1 LWKNTLIYDEEYF
14 SGKTN
19 KGYRR
24 GYSRFPQLIYNK
36 IKLRKALS
44 IINKYHKHGTFLD
57 VGCAFG
63 FLVKMASRKGYSATG
78 CDISRYAIKQAQ
90 ALFPELDF
98 FEANIEKRTP
108 FETSSFD
115 IVTALDTL
123 EHCSDV
129 HGALREIKRLLKP
142 QGLFLTSIPVNPL
155 ARIYDDTHKHKSDLS
170 EWLCLLSKYFVP
182 IRTFDSFKNKFTWI
196 NPDWWESL
204 FILCRNSNRNQN
216 LANTD
221 TSFRFVK
228 TK

>member
-1 LWKNTLIYDEEYF
+1 MKNTLIYNEEYF

-36 IKLRKALS
+36 IKFRRALS
-44 IINKYHKHGTFLD
+44 IINKYRKRGTFLD

-63 FLVKMASRKGYSATG
+63 LLVKMASRKGYSATG
-78 CDISRYAIKQAQ
+78 CDISKYAVKQAQ
-90 ALFPELDF
+90 ALFPELNF

-108 FETSSFD
+108 FEDGSFD

-129 HGALREIKRLLKP
+129 HDALREIKRILKP
-142 QGLFLTSIPVNPL
+142 RGLFLTSIPVNPL
-155 ARIYDDTHKHKSDLS
+155 ARIYDGTHKHKSNLS
-170 EWLCLLSKYFVP
+170 EWLCLLSEYFIS
-182 IRTFDSFKNKFTWI
+182 IRTFDSFKNKFTRI

-204 FILCRNSNRNQN
+204 FILCKNSNRNQN
-216 LANTD
+216 LTNTD
-221 TSFRFVK
+221 TSFGFVK

>member
-1 LWKNTLIYDEEYF
+1 MWKNTLIYGEEYF

-19 KGYRR
+19 KGYRS

-36 IKLRKALS
+36 IKFRRALS
-44 IINKYHKHGTFLD
+44 IIKKYRKHGTFLD

-78 CDISRYAIKQAQ
+78 CDISRYAVKQAQ
-90 ALFPELDF
+90 ALFSELDF
-98 FEANIEKRTP
+98 FEVNIEKRTP
-108 FETSSFD
+108 FEDSSFD
-115 IVTALDTL
+115 IVTALDTI

-129 HGALREIKRLLKP
+129 HGALREIKRILKP

-155 ARIYDDTHKHKSDLS
+155 ARTYDGTHKHELGLS
-170 EWLCLLSKYFVP
+170 EWLRLLSKYFVP
-182 IRTFDSFKNKFTWI
+182 IRTFDSFKNKFTRI

-204 FILCRNSNRNQN
+204 FVLCINSDRNQIP
-216 LANTD
+216 ANRD
-221 TSFRFVK
+221 SSFGFVK